1 VHKSTTPRS
10 LSVVARS
17 ADERP
22 RIAPAPKWPQRSA
35 QLAPIAHALRPLPV
49 LAVRDDAQSLGLDAL
64 RSDLSLLAT
73 LVYELLAAHVDT
85 TLLVGEREDNLDWRL
100 HLDYLRALQR
110 LSREI
115 LARVD
120 LSETA

>member
-1 VHKSTTPRS
+1 
-10 LSVVARS
+10 
-17 ADERP
+17 
-22 RIAPAPKWPQRSA
+22 
-35 QLAPIAHALRPLPV
+35 
-49 LAVRDDAQSLGLDAL
+49 VRDDAQSLGLDAL